1 MIAAPSLAAQQLSD
15 WLQEAG
21 WEPMD
26 RLLADWS
33 LAMSEG
39 ECLLKRL
46 HASSQSAWAE
56 WILESPHLPVPGS
69 VFSANHR
76 IDGPWKFITSA
87 TGEIR
92 CRGDLPRETFVT
104 DDSFNLITGKASS
117 PLECWVEITTA
128 IAKGSAASAKLG
140 KPATEHL
147 VQWLKEHGHV
157 ASADGPSARVTV
169 PLAGTFR
176 EVAIDWQESGMV
188 RLTTEIGRLENWP
201 EPSVEAAEDFLH
213 EANRRLRLVRI
224 ARPGEEKLFS
234 MEACFCAP
242 GPGVWLQSAVNAF
255 CTGMA
260 LVVSP
265 LAALRD
271 PGVADM
277 LLAGRSAKDEGG
289 AR

>member
-1 MIAAPSLAAQQLSD
+1 MIAAPPLAVKELSNR
-15 WLQEAG
+15 LREAG
-21 WEPMD
+21 WQPMD
-26 RLLADWS
+26 RLPAHWS
-33 LAMSEG
+33 LATPEG
-39 ECLLKRL
+39 ECRLRKR
-46 HASSQSAWAE
+46 HASSPSAWAE
-56 WILESPHLPVPGS
+56 WILESPHLPVSAS

-76 IDGPWKFITSA
+76 IDGPWKLITSG

-92 CRGDLPRETFVT
+92 FRGDMPREALVT
-104 DDSFNLITGKASS
+104 EDSFNLITGKASS
-117 PLECWVEITTA
+117 PLECWVETTTA
-128 IAKGSAASAKLG
+128 IAKGLPTSAEFG
-140 KPATEHL
+140 KPAMEHL
-147 VQWLKEHGHV
+147 VQWLKEHGYV
-157 ASADGPSARVTV
+157 ASTDGSSVRVTV

-201 EPSVEAAEDFLH
+201 EPSVEAAVDFLH

-242 GPGVWLQSAVNAF
+242 GPGVWLQSAVDAF